1 MLTYPNPQ
9 LVRDLEQLGFVPF
22 IGLLVFPIDRLSK
35 VKCKEHIDYSPDNDN
50 WVYYFRNEL
59 GDIKYQLLNNPTIE
73 QIKNIISNHQN
84 NEENQL

>member
-1 MLTYPNPQ
+1 
-9 LVRDLEQLGFVPF
+9 
-22 IGLLVFPIDRLSK
+22 